1 MITFVYME
9 KLIEEFKLVEK
20 MKLFEIEVFNKSEKE
35 NEFLTFDI
43 SIDVDN
49 NTLVAQHVALTNEEE
64 QSDKIAFK
72 SVDLDDCFSLDELLQ
87 ELYNTCLETIIDSEF
102 YELID

>member
-1 MITFVYME
+1 ME
-9 KLIEEFKLVEK
+9 NLIEEFKLIDK
-20 MKLFEIEVFNKSEKE
+20 QKLFEIEVFNILENE
-35 NEFLTFDI
+35 NEFLTFNI
-43 SIDVDN
+43 SINID
-49 NTLVAQHVALTNEEE
+49 NTLIAQHVAMNKEEE
-64 QSDKIAFK
+64 NSDKIAFK